1 MSTTKQ
7 THRIHD
13 AGGLGVDFSPD
24 KGSINDPKSGSS
36 AIVAKESQEREMSSE
51 NRSTPVHT
59 HCYRRRYFSE
69 AAAAR
74 PSEMMRRESVGVRE
88 K

>member
-51 NRSTPVHT
+51 NISTPVHT
-59 HCYRRRYFSE
+59 LLNRRYFSD
-69 AAAAR
+69 AAAWGA
-74 PSEMMRRESVGVRE
+74 PGSWIPKYISSF
-88 K
+88 